1 MDENNAAE
9 RLDLPREEYEPVV
22 SRPVD
27 LEFMGMEV
35 ILSVFDIKGDHEIRT
50 CYGDIC
56 KTVNALR
63 DYSKL
68 LTMVCDTW
76 DLHGF
81 HRIKYEFYAEK
92 LREIADKLQAGI
104 GYDYDAAMEQCEKR
118 KGKSIVRKIRA
129 ARPWP
134 WAFSKPSR
142 LRRPRPGR
150 PLRRKLEESP
160 PRLKMPQRMDLGWKM
175 FDALRNY

>member
-1 MDENNAAE
+1 MEKNDLN
-9 RLDLPREEYEPVV
+9 LPREEYEPVI

-27 LEFMGMEV
+27 LDLMGTEV

-68 LTMVCDTW
+68 LAMVCDTW
-76 DLHGF
+76 DLYGF
-81 HRIKYEFYAEK
+81 HRAKYEFHAEK

-104 GYDYDAAMEQCEKR
+104 GYDYDAAVERCEKQKTR
-118 KGKSIVRKIRA
+118 KRRDDDVGGEALEMGILKTRQATEAK
-129 ARPWP
+129 ARRTTEKENKK
-134 WAFSKPSR
+134 KPFPS
-142 LRRPRPGR
+142 
-150 PLRRKLEESP
+150 
-160 PRLKMPQRMDLGWKM
+160 
-175 FDALRNY
+175 

>member
-1 MDENNAAE
+1 MDENNATE

-104 GYDYDAAMEQCEKR
+104 GYDYDAAMEQCETR
-118 KGKSIVRKIRA
+118 KGKKHREEDTGGEAMAMGLLKAQQTAEAKARKA
-129 ARPWP
+129 AEKE
-134 WAFSKPSR
+134 AGGKPS
-142 LRRPRPGR
+142 PV
-150 PLRRKLEESP
+150 K
-160 PRLKMPQRMDLGWKM
+160 
-175 FDALRNY
+175 DAPEDGSWVEDV

>member
-9 RLDLPREEYEPVV
+9 RPNLPREEYEPVV

-27 LEFMGMEV
+27 LEFMGTEV
-35 ILSVFDIKGDHEIRT
+35 ILSVFDINGDHEIRT

-63 DYSKL
+63 DYSRI

-81 HRIKYEFYAEK
+81 HRIKYEFHAEK

-104 GYDYDAAMEQCEKR
+104 GYDYDAAVGRCEKQKAKKHRDDDVGGEALEMGIIKAQQAAEAKAR
-118 KGKSIVRKIRA
+118 KA
-129 ARPWP
+129 AEKETGG
-134 WAFSKPSR
+134 KPS
-142 LRRPRPGR
+142 PVKDTPEDGSWA
-150 PLRRKLEESP
+150 E
-160 PRLKMPQRMDLGWKM
+160 DV
-175 FDALRNY
+175 

>member
-1 MDENNAAE
+1 MNENNAAE
-9 RLDLPREEYEPVV
+9 RLDLPCEEYEPVV

-35 ILSVFDIKGDHEIRT
+35 VLSVFDINGNHEIRT

-63 DYSKL
+63 DYSRL

-81 HRIKYEFYAEK
+81 HRIKYEFHAEK
-92 LREIADKLQAGI
+92 LREVADKLQAGI
-104 GYDYDAAMEQCEKR
+104 GYDYDAAVEQCEKR
-118 KGKSIVRKIRA
+118 KGKKHREEDTGGEAMAMGLLKAQQAAEVKARKA
-129 ARPWP
+129 AEKE
-134 WAFSKPSR
+134 SGGKPS
-142 LRRPRPGR
+142 PV
-150 PLRRKLEESP
+150 K
-160 PRLKMPQRMDLGWKM
+160 
-175 FDALRNY
+175 DAPEDGSWAEDI

>member
-1 MDENNAAE
+1 MGDE
-9 RLDLPREEYEPVV
+9 RLNLPREEYEPVV

-27 LEFMGMEV
+27 LEFMGAEV
-35 ILSVFDIKGDHEIRT
+35 VLSVFDIEGDHEIRT

-63 DYSKL
+63 DYSKM

-81 HRIKYEFYAEK
+81 HRATYEFQAGK

-104 GYDYDAAMEQCEKR
+104 GYDYDAAVEQCEKR
-118 KGKSIVRKIRA
+118 KKKKHRDEEVGGEAMTMGLLKARQAAEAQARKA
-129 ARPWP
+129 A
-134 WAFSKPSR
+134 AKAGENKPS
-142 LRRPRPGR
+142 PAEAVSDDEPW
-150 PLRRKLEESP
+150 EE
-160 PRLKMPQRMDLGWKM
+160 DI
-175 FDALRNY
+175 

>member
-1 MDENNAAE
+1 MNENNAAE

-27 LEFMGMEV
+27 LEFMGTEV
-35 ILSVFDIKGDHEIRT
+35 ILSVFDINGDHEIRT

-63 DYSKL
+63 DYSRI
-68 LTMVCDTW
+68 LTMVCNTW

-81 HRIKYEFYAEK
+81 HRIKYEFHAEK

-118 KGKSIVRKIRA
+118 KRKKHREEDTGGEAMAMGLLKAQQTAEAKARKA
-129 ARPWP
+129 AEKE
-134 WAFSKPSR
+134 SGGKPS
-142 LRRPRPGR
+142 PV
-150 PLRRKLEESP
+150 K
-160 PRLKMPQRMDLGWKM
+160 
-175 FDALRNY
+175 DAPEDGSWAEDV

>member
-1 MDENNAAE
+1 MDDNNAAE
-9 RLDLPREEYEPVV
+9 RPNLPREEYELVV

-27 LEFMGMEV
+27 WEFMGTEV
-35 ILSVFDIKGDHEIRT
+35 ILSVFDIEGDHEIRT

-63 DYSKL
+63 DYSRI

-81 HRIKYEFYAEK
+81 HRIKYEFHAEK
-92 LREIADKLQAGI
+92 LCEIADKFQTGI

-118 KGKSIVRKIRA
+118 KGKKHREEDTGGEAMTMGLLKAQQAAEAKARKA
-129 ARPWP
+129 AEKE
-134 WAFSKPSR
+134 SGGKPS
-142 LRRPRPGR
+142 PVKDAPGDGSWA
-150 PLRRKLEESP
+150 E
-160 PRLKMPQRMDLGWKM
+160 DV
-175 FDALRNY
+175 

>member
-118 KGKSIVRKIRA
+118 KGKKHREEDTGGEAMAMGLLKAQQAAEAKVRKA
-129 ARPWP
+129 AEKE
-134 WAFSKPSR
+134 AGGKPS
-142 LRRPRPGR
+142 PV
-150 PLRRKLEESP
+150 K
-160 PRLKMPQRMDLGWKM
+160 
-175 FDALRNY
+175 DAPEDGSWVEDV

>member
-118 KGKSIVRKIRA
+118 KGKKHREEDTGGEAMAMGLLKAQQAAEAKARKA
-129 ARPWP
+129 AEKE
-134 WAFSKPSR
+134 SGGKPS
-142 LRRPRPGR
+142 PV
-150 PLRRKLEESP
+150 K
-160 PRLKMPQRMDLGWKM
+160 
-175 FDALRNY
+175 DAPEDGSWAEDI

>member
-1 MDENNAAE
+1 MDDNNAAE
-9 RLDLPREEYEPVV
+9 GPNLPREEYELVV

-27 LEFMGMEV
+27 LEFMGTEV
-35 ILSVFDIKGDHEIRT
+35 ILSVFDIEGDHEIRT

-63 DYSKL
+63 DYSRI

-81 HRIKYEFYAEK
+81 HRIKYEFHAEK
-92 LREIADKLQAGI
+92 LCEIADKFQTGI

-118 KGKSIVRKIRA
+118 KGKKHREEDTGGEAMTMGLLKAQQAAEAKARKA
-129 ARPWP
+129 AEKE
-134 WAFSKPSR
+134 SGGKPS
-142 LRRPRPGR
+142 PVKDAPGDGSWA
-150 PLRRKLEESP
+150 E
-160 PRLKMPQRMDLGWKM
+160 DV
-175 FDALRNY
+175 